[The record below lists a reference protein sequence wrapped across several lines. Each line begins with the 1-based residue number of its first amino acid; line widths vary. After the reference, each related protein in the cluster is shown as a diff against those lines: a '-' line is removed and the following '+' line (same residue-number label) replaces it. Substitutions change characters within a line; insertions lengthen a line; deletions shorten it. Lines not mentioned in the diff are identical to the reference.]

1 MPRAAWWSGVAA
13 LCAVSVSRA
22 KVLINEL
29 HYDNVGA
36 DGGEFVEIAMLAS
49 ELADANNI
57 LYHEVEGSSGDVTFG
72 KLDVT
77 KNVGTDGVC
86 SDNGAGLV
94 FCVLAYTGIE
104 NGRTGFALVRT
115 SGEVLDAVA
124 VGVPGSGTGT
134 SLAIKGAAGTTLANT
149 VFREIGQEAP
159 DAVPVGQSLQLT
171 DLGFRVQART
181 PFNLNAGE
189 SSSAIGPV
197 TAAPTTGTPS
207 TGKPSTGKPTTGKPT
222 TPAPSTTPT
231 TTLAPSTAAP
241 TPALTAAPTTGTP
254 TSATAEPTTAPTTAP
269 TTPAP
274 TQLLT
279 AAPTTTLTTR
289 APTAL
294 PPVQAAP
301 GGAAVGGAAQ
311 ASGGGPDMATVI
323 AGVLGGSVLLSVGVA
338 MMSAKKRDEFAVGP
352 NMAGARYGVGPN
364 MAGAR
369 YGGGYP

>member
-1 MPRAAWWSGVAA
+1 M
-13 LCAVSVSRA
+13 SVSQA
-22 KVLINEL
+22 KVIINEL

-36 DGGEFVEIAMLAS
+36 DEGEFVEVAMLAS
-49 ELADANNI
+49 EFGDAKNI
-57 LYHEVEGSSGDVTFG
+57 LYHEVEGASGLTFG
-72 KLDVT
+72 VLDVT

-86 SDNGAGLV
+86 SNNGAGLV

-124 VGVPGSGTGT
+124 VGVPGNGTGT

-171 DLGFRVQART
+171 DLGFRIQAAS

-189 SSSAIGPV
+189 SSSVIGLV
-197 TAAPTTGTPS
+197 TAAPTTGTP
-207 TGKPSTGKPTTGKPT
+207 TTGKPTTGKPT
-222 TPAPSTTPT
+222 TGKPTTGKPTTGQPTTPAPSTTTPT
-231 TTLAPSTAAP
+231 TPAPSTAAP
-241 TPALTAAPTTGTP
+241 TPALTAAPTTGAP
-254 TSATAEPTTAPTTAP
+254 TTTAPTTAP

-279 AAPTTTLTTR
+279 AAPTTAPTTR
-289 APTAL
+289 APTAPPPPPAPAP

-301 GGAAVGGAAQ
+301 GGAAGGGAAQ
-311 ASGGGPDMATVI
+311 PAGGGPDIATVI
-323 AGVLGGSVLLSVGVA
+323 AGVLGGSVLISVGVA
-338 MMSAKKRDEFAVGP
+338 MMSAKKRDEFQVGP
-352 NMAGARYGVGPN
+352 NMAGAN
-364 MAGAR
+364 
-369 YGGGYP
+369 YGGRYP